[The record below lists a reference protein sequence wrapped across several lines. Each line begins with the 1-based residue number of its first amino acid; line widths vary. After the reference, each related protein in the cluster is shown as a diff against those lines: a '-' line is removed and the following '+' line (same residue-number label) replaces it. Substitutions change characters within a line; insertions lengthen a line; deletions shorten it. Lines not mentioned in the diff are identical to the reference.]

1 MLRLMTVAILTTTVI
16 GIGVAFANDEPEY
29 QEGL

>member
-16 GIGVAFANDEPEY
+16 GIGVAFADDLTP
-29 QEGL
+29 EGL